1 MAKSRHCGGGRIKI
15 RPPMPPVDGQHSP
28 VTFPGFASGFKI
40 TGHLGKREAG
50 AASRPLK
57 NHPAAPISKSR
68 QISNMSAISSTRPA
82 HETRKPDMPTTGT
95 SLNDLRHKK
104 ITLASFFCPG
114 HPLISAM
121 IVFRERMPKTHHIC
135 IFSRSNNKSQ
145 PIFVV

>member
-68 QISNMSAISSTRPA
+68 QIFNVSAIASTRPA

-95 SLNDLRHKK
+95 SLNDLKTSKK
-104 ITLASFFCPG
+104 ITLASFFLSWPC
-114 HPLISAM
+114 IY
-121 IVFRERMPKTHHIC
+121 FRHDCVSQTNAKNASHLHF
-135 IFSRSNNKSQ
+135 FSLQ
-145 PIFVV
+145 